1 MHVREE
7 RVEDAGAVR
16 RVNELAF
23 GRDLEASL
31 VDALRSNGGV
41 TLSLVAVDEDD
52 VVGHVLFSPVVGRS
66 NDGTFEGLGLGP
78 MAVRPDVQRRGIGS
92 KLIRAG
98 LERLRDAGH
107 EVVVVLGH
115 AEYYP
120 RFGFR
125 RASEV
130 GIRWEHDA
138 PDEAFMVLEL
148 RPGCLRGR
156 TGIVSYR
163 PEFG

>member
-23 GRDLEASL
+23 GRDLEANL

-41 TLSLVAVDEDD
+41 TLSLVAVDEGD
-52 VVGHVLFSPVVGRS
+52 VVGHVLFSPVVVRS

-78 MAVRPDVQRRGIGS
+78 MAVHPDVQRRGIGS
-92 KLIRAG
+92 KLIRTG

-120 RFGFR
+120 RFGFH

-148 RPGCLRGR
+148 RPGSLRGR

-163 PEFG
+163 PELG